1 MLTCRAWTSPSSVQS
16 PSPTVMEEEAV
27 SESGLQGFRRRWAG
41 RSEQGAVLDDSDPQD
56 LEDPLD
62 VDRLIL
68 ELDLQDNHWE
78 VAAFS
83 LDDDSKDGG
92 SDQLENR
99 SQHSAAIPHLQA
111 TAKSRPQPS
120 SWSSGYD
127 RQSVKRLADDLACRA
142 IRKRWKDMKQSWQV
156 GPLASLFSR
165 PISFWQQGDVI
176 HSIGF
181 RSCWASFTTI
191 SSPAASVEKL
201 AVVCQR
207 IRTSQMINDEEDF
220 RRVSLDRLKTMIL
233 CQLDAAKLG

>member
-1 MLTCRAWTSPSSVQS
+1 MVLTCRAWTLPSSVQS

-27 SESGLQGFRRRWAG
+27 SESGLRGFRRRWAG
-41 RSEQGAVLDDSDPQD
+41 RSEQSAVLDDSDLQD

-62 VDRLIL
+62 VDRLIP

-78 VAAFS
+78 AEAFS

-92 SDQLENR
+92 SDQLEKK

-120 SWSSGYD
+120 SSSSGYD

-142 IRKRWKDMKQSWQV
+142 IQKRWKDMKQPWQV

-165 PISFWQQGDVI
+165 PKSFWQQGDVI
-176 HSIGF
+176 HS
-181 RSCWASFTTI
+181 
-191 SSPAASVEKL
+191 
-201 AVVCQR
+201 
-207 IRTSQMINDEEDF
+207 
-220 RRVSLDRLKTMIL
+220 
-233 CQLDAAKLG
+233 LG